1 MWLLKNHTVRGNTSN
16 RQRSS
21 GHLAGRMARA
31 RAQNRESTVAKYGP
45 KPVCKPLK
53 EGVYYEP
60 AFKPR
65 YLREGNRNTCQGQ
78 NRISGNP
85 TVRDRRGA
93 RGNVAMRS
101 GSTASAERQG
111 ETSSDVSKVRAPRIY
126 PDPDPSYPLG
136 LLMCSIY
143 NSRQLS

>member
-1 MWLLKNHTVRGNTSN
+1 
-16 RQRSS
+16 
-21 GHLAGRMARA
+21 MARA

-85 TVRDRRGA
+85 TVRDRRGP

-101 GSTASAERQG
+101 GCTASAERQG

-126 PDPDPSYPLG
+126 PDPG
-136 LLMCSIY
+136 TLLCKDF
-143 NSRQLS
+143 QFFT